1 MQISN
6 IHNEAAAEI
15 LGVSLRRLH
24 NIVKEGVLLRN
35 EAGTVTV
42 ASLAALVA
50 KQKADLQ
57 AKADNTDGGDYEA
70 DKARKMKADADL
82 AELVAAKEG
91 GKLVEIKKIER
102 RWSNAL
108 SGLRGKCMAMPA
120 RIGPMVVIAKSA
132 GDATKILEREL
143 RDAFDSIA
151 DAGPQEDEPEE
162 LELKEDE

>member
-1 MQISN
+1 MITTRQAAQIF
-6 IHNEAAAEI
+6 
-15 LGVSLRRLH
+15 GVSLRRIEQLQ
-24 NIVKEGVLLRN
+24 KEGVLDRPKPAHVSC
-35 EAGTVTV
+35 EK
-42 ASLAALVA
+42 LAAMLA
-50 KQKADLQ
+50 KEREAMTEDE
-57 AKADNTDGGDYEA
+57 ADYEA

-102 RWSNAL
+102 RWANAL

-151 DAGPQEDEPEE
+151 DAGPQEEEADE
-162 LELKEDE
+162 LELKVEGEAEGEGNE